1 MIIHVRIPSAE
12 EVISK
17 LGIGKTGRAQLFHT
31 QNIYRH
37 MLPYMPMETGMFATK
52 LTAVTSSTT
61 ITAHGPYARYLYYG
75 NRMVNSKT
83 GKGPRYI
90 PGVGY
95 RWPRGATLVPTSD
108 PLNYTTAFH
117 PLAGPFWD
125 KRMIAAEGDV
135 IAQELKDY
143 VRSTR

>member
-1 MIIHVRIPSAE
+1 MIRIQIPSVD
-12 EVISK
+12 EVVK
-17 LGIGKTGRAQLFHT
+17 ELGIDPNGRAQLFHT

-37 MLPYMPMETGMFATK
+37 MLPYMPMETGMFSTK
-52 LTAVTSSTT
+52 LTAVTSNTT
-61 ITAHGPYARYLYYG
+61 ITAHGPYAQYLYYG

-83 GKGPRYI
+83 GNGPRYI

-108 PLNYTTAFH
+108 PLNYTTTFH
-117 PLAGPFWD
+117 PLAGPYWD
-125 KRMIAAEGDV
+125 KRMLAAESDA

-143 VRSTR
+143 IRSQK

>member
-1 MIIHVRIPSAE
+1 MTVRIHIPSVDAVVKE
-12 EVISK
+12 
-17 LGIGKTGRAQLFHT
+17 LGIDKNGRAQIFHT
-31 QNIYRH
+31 QNVYRH
-37 MLPYMPMETGMFATK
+37 MLPYMPMETGMFSTK
-52 LTAVTSSTT
+52 LTAVTSTTT
-61 ITAHGPYARYLYYG
+61 ITSHGPYAQFLYYG
-75 NRMVNSKT
+75 NRMVNAKT

-108 PLNYTTAFH
+108 PLNYTTTFH

-125 KRMIAAEGDV
+125 KRMMAADSDM

-143 VRSTR
+143 IRSQR